1 MAALALA
8 NHLLFG
14 VLLFGLSTALTWGML
29 RLGVMAMP
37 NRRSS
42 HDWPIPNSGGVAIVL
57 TFFAGF
63 AVLLYFGD
71 EALIGSGHMI
81 GFAVAGLGVAAISLA
96 DDLGQFRSFRIKLA
110 AQFSAAL
117 VLVAFGIV
125 FQTMSLPVAG
135 TFDLGWWGYPMT
147 VLWIVAMT
155 NIFNFMDGLDG
166 LAGGCGVI
174 VALFFGVVTALEG
187 SHFVY
192 ILCYVLLASALG
204 FLIFNFPTARIF
216 MGDVGSQFLGFGF
229 AAIAVI
235 AAEYDTSRTS
245 LLIMPLL
252 FFHFIFDATFTFIRR
267 LFRGQH
273 VTQAHRGHLYQ
284 LMNQLGVSHLGVS
297 LFHFAVTALQGIGA
311 LALIEMDTPYRIFV
325 FAPFVVLQVAYAVVV
340 IRMSSTRSLLYDR

>member
-14 VLLFGLSTALTWGML
+14 VLLFGVSAALTWCML
-29 RLGVMAMP
+29 SLKIMSMP

-42 HDWPIPNSGGVAIVL
+42 HDQPVPNSGGVAIVL
-57 TFFAGF
+57 TFFVGYSVIYCF
-63 AVLLYFGD
+63 AD
-71 EALIGSGHMI
+71 KALIGSNHMI
-81 GFAVAGLGVAAISLA
+81 GFAVAAFGVATISLA
-96 DDLGQFRSFRIKLA
+96 DDLGHFRSFRIKLA

-125 FQTMSLPVAG
+125 FRTMSLPILG
-135 TFDLGWWGYPMT
+135 SFELGWWGYPMT
-147 VLWIVAMT
+147 VFWIVAMT

-174 VALFFGVVTALEG
+174 VAIFFGVVTALEG
-187 SHFVY
+187 SHSVY
-192 ILCYVLLASALG
+192 ILCYVLLASVLG
-204 FLIFNFPTARIF
+204 FLIFNFPSARIF

-252 FFHFIFDATFTFIRR
+252 FFHFIFDTTFTYFRR
-267 LFRGQH
+267 LFAGQN
-273 VTQAHRGHLYQ
+273 VTQAHRAHLYQ
-284 LMNQLGVSHLGVS
+284 LMHQLGASHLRVS
-297 LFHFAVTALQGIGA
+297 VFHFTVTVAQGIGA
-311 LALIEMDTPYRIFV
+311 LVLIEIDTQYRIVV
-325 FAPFVVLQVAYAVVV
+325 FAPYVVFQVVYAMVVC
-340 IRMSSTRSLLYDR
+340 RMSSARGLLNDS

>member
-14 VLLFGLSTALTWGML
+14 VLLFGFSTALTWGML
-29 RLGVMAMP
+29 RLGVMSMP

-63 AVLLYFGD
+63 SVLSYFGD
-71 EALIGSGHMI
+71 ESLIGSNHMI
-81 GFAVAGLGVAAISLA
+81 GFAIAALGVAAISLA
-96 DDLGQFRSFRIKLA
+96 DDLGHFRSFKIKLA
-110 AQFSAAL
+110 AQVSAAL

-125 FQTMSLPVAG
+125 FRTMSLPVAG
-135 TFDLGWWGYPMT
+135 TFELGWWGYPMT

-174 VALFFGVVTALEG
+174 VALFFGVVTANEG

-252 FFHFIFDATFTFIRR
+252 FFHFIFDATFTFFRR
-267 LFRGQH
+267 LFSGQH
-273 VTQAHRGHLYQ
+273 VTEAHRGHLYQ
-284 LMNQLGVSHLGVS
+284 LMNRLGVSHLGVS
-297 LFHFAVTALQGIGA
+297 LFHFTVTVAQGIGA
-311 LALIEMDTPYRIFV
+311 LVLIDMGTPYRILV
-325 FAPFVVLQVAYAVVV
+325 FAPFVVFQVVYAVVV
-340 IRMSSTRSLLYDR
+340 IRMSAARGLLVDG

>member
-1 MAALALA
+1 MAPLALA

-14 VLLFGLSTALTWGML
+14 VLLFGVSTALTWCML
-29 RLGVMAMP
+29 HLRVMAMP

-42 HDWPIPNSGGVAIVL
+42 HEWPIPNSGGVAIVL
-57 TFFAGF
+57 TFFVGF
-63 AVLLYFGD
+63 GVLFYIGD
-71 EALIGSGHMI
+71 EALIGSNHMI
-81 GFAVAGLGVAAISLA
+81 GFAVAGLGVAAVSLA
-96 DDLGQFRSFRIKLA
+96 DDLGQFRSFRIKLT

-125 FQTMSLPVAG
+125 FRTMSLPIAG
-135 TFDLGWWGYPMT
+135 TFELGWWGYPMT
-147 VLWIVAMT
+147 ILWIVAMT

-245 LLIMPLL
+245 LLI
-252 FFHFIFDATFTFIRR
+252 
-267 LFRGQH
+267 
-273 VTQAHRGHLYQ
+273 
-284 LMNQLGVSHLGVS
+284 LGVS
-297 LFHFAVTALQGIGA
+297 LFHFAITALQGIGS
-311 LALIEMDTPYRIFV
+311 LALIELDTPYRIFV
-325 FAPFVVLQVAYAVVV
+325 FAPFVVFQVVYAVVV
-340 IRMSSTRSLLYDR
+340 IRMSSTRGLLDDR